1 MSIRREYG
9 GRLKLFR
16 SSRRSA
22 VLLVLPKRSGIS
34 VCTMSLQQR
43 AFSSATSCT
52 AFSSARKSS
61 RETSASACR
70 TTITQKDGRE
80 GERLNSAKL
89 LIVTFLRR
97 FSGSSLSR
105 VACSSGSFSQP
116 RIRMNWRGS
125 VLLSVPPAP
134 RRFGTSERRLIVRR
148 TTLLIAPAIPFLRR
162 SWLMSMMRGPL
173 LWRSSRSRG
182 SMFFRSSAKLR
193 PSADSGVR
201 SLLRDAVRSGRYFP
215 QARFRLVSRES
226 ASPPRTTAE
235 W

>member
-1 MSIRREYG
+1 M
-9 GRLKLFR
+9 
-16 SSRRSA
+16 
-22 VLLVLPKRSGIS
+22 LLVLPKRSGIS

-134 RRFGTSERRLIVRR
+134 WRFGTSERRLIVRR
-148 TTLLIAPAIPFLRR
+148 TILLIAPAIPFLRR

-182 SMFFRSSAKLR
+182 SIAFRSSAKLR